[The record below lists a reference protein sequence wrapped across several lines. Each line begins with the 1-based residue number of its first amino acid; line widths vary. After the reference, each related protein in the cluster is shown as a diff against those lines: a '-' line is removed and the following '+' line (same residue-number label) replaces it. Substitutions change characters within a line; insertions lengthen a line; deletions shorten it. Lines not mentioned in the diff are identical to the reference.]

1 MKDQI
6 NLSDKSKISMPIA
19 NLIMVIALVASTVF
33 GYSALT
39 NRITALE
46 TQDTLMTSDLLKKA
60 QQEPK
65 NLNSLESIRGV
76 ETRHLKNSFPK
87 EIFAKLKSAK
97 ELEPLPQKEKQ
108 GKDKSKDLRAG
119 VTLVSAWVAQAA
131 RQLDLDPAIL
141 GTRSDEKH

>member
-65 NLNSLESIRGV
+65 NL
-76 ETRHLKNSFPK
+76 
-87 EIFAKLKSAK
+87 EIFMLIEHNAK
-97 ELEPLPQKEKQ
+97 
-108 GKDKSKDLRAG
+108 
-119 VTLVSAWVAQAA
+119 
-131 RQLDLDPAIL
+131 IL
-141 GTRSDEKH
+141 EKHQELLDENIHSQVMIKNLEEDLNQAEEKIEYLLNLTRKLNGNSN

>member
-65 NLNSLESIRGV
+65 NL
-76 ETRHLKNSFPK
+76 
-87 EIFAKLKSAK
+87 EIFMLIEHNAKILEKHQ
-97 ELEPLPQKEKQ
+97 ELLDENIHSQVMIKNLE
-108 GKDKSKDLRAG
+108 KDLEEAEDKIEY
-119 VTLVSAWVAQAA
+119 L
-131 RQLDLDPAIL
+131 LNL
-141 GTRSDEKH
+141 TRKLNGNSN

>member
-1 MKDQI
+1 VKDQI

-46 TQDTLMTSDLLKKA
+46 TSDTLFEADLLKKA

-65 NLNSLESIRGV
+65 NL
-76 ETRHLKNSFPK
+76 
-87 EIFAKLKSAK
+87 EIFMLIEHNTKILEKHQ
-97 ELEPLPQKEKQ
+97 ELLDENIHSQVMIKNLE
-108 GKDKSKDLRAG
+108 KDLEEAEDKIEY
-119 VTLVSAWVAQAA
+119 L
-131 RQLDLDPAIL
+131 LNL
-141 GTRSDEKH
+141 TRKLNGNSN

>member
-65 NLNSLESIRGV
+65 NL
-76 ETRHLKNSFPK
+76 
-87 EIFAKLKSAK
+87 EIFMLIEHNAKILEKHQ
-97 ELEPLPQKEKQ
+97 ELLDENIHSQVMIKNLE
-108 GKDKSKDLRAG
+108 KDLDEAEDKIEY
-119 VTLVSAWVAQAA
+119 L
-131 RQLDLDPAIL
+131 LNL
-141 GTRSDEKH
+141 TRKLNGNSN

>member
-46 TQDTLMTSDLLKKA
+46 TSDTLFEADLLKKA

-65 NLNSLESIRGV
+65 NL
-76 ETRHLKNSFPK
+76 
-87 EIFAKLKSAK
+87 EIFMLIEHNSKILEKHQ
-97 ELEPLPQKEKQ
+97 ELLDENIHSQVMIKNLE
-108 GKDKSKDLRAG
+108 KDLDEAEEKIEY
-119 VTLVSAWVAQAA
+119 L
-131 RQLDLDPAIL
+131 LNL
-141 GTRSDEKH
+141 TRKLNGNSN

>member
-65 NLNSLESIRGV
+65 NLEIYMLIEHNAKIIEKHQELLDENIHSQVMIKNLE
-76 ETRHLKNSFPK
+76 
-87 EIFAKLKSAK
+87 
-97 ELEPLPQKEKQ
+97 
-108 GKDKSKDLRAG
+108 KDLDEAEDKIEY
-119 VTLVSAWVAQAA
+119 L
-131 RQLDLDPAIL
+131 LNL
-141 GTRSDEKH
+141 TRKLNGNSN